1 LEELRKAIFR
11 VDLNDL
17 TKLKRLEWRFE
28 VELASKNYKN
38 DYRPNIVLNFKI
50 DEGERQVNNLVN
62 CDFANLKNLQL
73 SLNNAMKLHRS
84 ARFKTA
90 RNSSV

>member
-1 LEELRKAIFR
+1 
-11 VDLNDL
+11 
-17 TKLKRLEWRFE
+17 
-28 VELASKNYKN
+28 
-38 DYRPNIVLNFKI
+38 
-50 DEGERQVNNLVN
+50 LVN
-62 CDFANLKNLQL
+62 CDFANLKNLQS